1 MEGWGPDRHNGRG
14 PAWPAP
20 QRSVVLA
27 SSILQTLLPFKAPG
41 NGQFLPT
48 RKCQPAAQFIDN
60 LKLSLLTHSSRF
72 FQRGYYCKQPFVES
86 GSCDMAVSYS
96 CLDSRPPRIGQRPP

>member
-1 MEGWGPDRHNGRG
+1 MEGWGPNRHNGRG

-20 QRSVVLA
+20 QRSVVLV

-48 RKCQPAAQFIDN
+48 RKCEPAVQFIDN
-60 LKLSLLTHSSRF
+60 SKLSLLTRSPRF
-72 FQRGYYCKQPFVES
+72 FQRGIIVMAMDLFEFSLPGSPATGNQLQTQPE
-86 GSCDMAVSYS
+86 
-96 CLDSRPPRIGQRPP
+96 

>member
-1 MEGWGPDRHNGRG
+1 MEGWGPNRHNGRG

-20 QRSVVLA
+20 QRSVVLV

-48 RKCQPAAQFIDN
+48 RKSQSAAQFIDN
-60 LKLSLLTHSSRF
+60 SKLSLLTRSPRF
-72 FQRGYYCKQPFVES
+72 FQRGYIAAMERALAPFSSVARP
-86 GSCDMAVSYS
+86 AVH
-96 CLDSRPPRIGQRPP
+96 PGI

>member
-20 QRSVVLA
+20 QISVVLV

-48 RKCQPAAQFIDN
+48 RKSQSAAQFIDN
-60 LKLSLLTHSSRF
+60 SKLSLLTRSPRF
-72 FQRGYYCKQPFVES
+72 FQRGYYCKRMTRDAVDATRPQVRL
-86 GSCDMAVSYS
+86 GMAGY
-96 CLDSRPPRIGQRPP
+96 RA

>member
-20 QRSVVLA
+20 QRSVVLV
-27 SSILQTLLPFKAPG
+27 SSILQTLLPFEAPG

-60 LKLSLLTHSSRF
+60 SKLSLLTRFPRF
-72 FQRGYYCKQPFVES
+72 FQRGII
-86 GSCDMAVSYS
+86 VSAIYRTTAKS
-96 CLDSRPPRIGQRPP
+96 WKRFSLRMSVCT